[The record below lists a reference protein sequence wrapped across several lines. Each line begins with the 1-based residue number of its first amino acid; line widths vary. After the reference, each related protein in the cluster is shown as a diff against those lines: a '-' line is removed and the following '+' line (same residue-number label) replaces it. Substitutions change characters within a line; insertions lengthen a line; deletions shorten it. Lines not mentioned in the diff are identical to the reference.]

1 VLTAD
6 NARWC
11 LWVLAALG
19 SVFGAVSYLGR
30 DTYYDGSAR

>member
-11 LWVLAALG
+11 LLVLAVLAAAL
-19 SVFGAVSYLGR
+19 GAVWHLGR